1 MNLDYQFLGNSI
13 EDYLFSFLILSIGFL
28 LKKNFSKYI
37 SKFLFD
43 FILRAKNLTGNDFYL
58 IVKKPLDYLVI
69 LIFFFLSINQF
80 KIFFPFCRPNK
91 KYR

>member
-1 MNLDYQFLGNSI
+1 MNLDYQFLGNSM
-13 EDYLFSFLILSIGFL
+13 ENYLLFILIISIGFL

-43 FILRAKNLTGNDFYL
+43 FILKTKDLNGNDFYL

-69 LIFFFLSINQF
+69 LVFFFLSVKQIDLSIILN
-80 KIFFPFCRPNK
+80 IFPIF
-91 KYR
+91 